1 MKSRLRCVSY
11 ALVLVMGV
19 FAAHTSTALTQ
30 AQGAGEQPSL
40 SIDEQVRNLTEKL
53 TLNADQ
59 QAKIRAILQEQQQQT
74 QEAVGGNTLSRED
87 KRSNVRRIGVTTSS
101 RIRELLNDDQKVKF
115 DQMEKERQDHMHAS
129 QEASGQGSPK

>member
-19 FAAHTSTALTQ
+19 FAAHSSAALTQ
-30 AQGAGEQPSL
+30 AQGAAEQPSL

-101 RIRELLNDDQKVKF
+101 RIRDLLNDDQKVKF

-129 QEASGQGSPK
+129 QKASGQGSPK